1 MPYHPPLKIG
11 SVEPFWPKIG
21 HWEKMRYLFKMIST
35 RPFPIDLALIHPRHN
50 PEGPWHPPDTHQT
63 PNRHLTDSLK
73 CMFFGRKQRKSTSWI
88 LRLLFIIQLFSTSMT
103 NILPKHLPNEE
114 RHHPDTLRHP
124 PDTPKFSTFWPR
136 LVTGR
141 KGNSLI
147 WRLLFNCLWLIWH
160 LYSPRHLPDTPR
172 YDPDTVRQPQTPSR
186 HPPDKGV
193 FTY

>member
-35 RPFPIDLALIHPRHN
+35 RPFPINLALIHPRHN
-50 PEGPWHPPDTHQT
+50 PEGPWHPPDTQQT
-63 PNRHLTDSLK
+63 PYRQPKMHVFWPKTEKEHQLNITTL
-73 CMFFGRKQRKSTSWI
+73 
-88 LRLLFIIQLFSTSMT
+88 IQLFWTSVT
-103 NILPKHLPNEE
+103 NILPIHLPDEE

-147 WRLLFNCLWLIWH
+147 WRLLFNCLWFIWH
-160 LYSPRHLPDTPR
+160 LYSPRHLPATLR
-172 YDPDTVRQPQTPSR
+172 HHPDTLDIIQTP
-186 HPPDKGV
+186 KI
-193 FTY
+193 